1 MRADS
6 LIGKGIAE
14 GEVWT
19 WYRVRGIAYGYGIDA
34 SDRRWKIPGV
44 RVMNE

>member
-6 LIGKGIAE
+6 LIWKGIAE

-19 WYRVRGIAYGYGIDA
+19 WYRLSGIAYGYGNDA
-34 SDRRWKIPGV
+34 PDREMKIPGV
-44 RVMNE
+44 RVTNE